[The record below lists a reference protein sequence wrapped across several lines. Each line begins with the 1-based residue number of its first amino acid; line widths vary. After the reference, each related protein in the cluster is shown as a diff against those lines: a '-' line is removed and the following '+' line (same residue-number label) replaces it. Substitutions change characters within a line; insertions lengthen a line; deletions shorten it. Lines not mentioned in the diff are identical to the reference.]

1 MSQAVSTMNGKSHF
15 LARMPKQSKDKKQ
28 IGELE
33 DKRKES
39 DLKIYCSCK
48 EIESLWRK
56 IGQLEDDQIDNQGNL
71 DKLANLF
78 SLGIIDENGLPITN
92 NME

>member
-15 LARMPKQSKDKKQ
+15 LARMSKQSKDKKQ
-28 IGELE
+28 IGELK
-33 DKRKES
+33 DIWKES
-39 DLKIYCSCK
+39 GLKIDYLCK
-48 EIESLWRK
+48 EIESLRRK
-56 IGQLEDDQIDNQGNL
+56 IGQLEDDQIDNQWNL